1 MWSKISDL
9 RLLIEFNWDF
19 SDALQDFTTAADPLW
34 GVNNQ
39 AEPATYK
46 ILKFQGRLRDFKIFN
61 KIDFQ

>member
-1 MWSKISDL
+1 MWSEISDL
-9 RLLIEFNWDF
+9 RLLIEFNRDF

-34 GVNNQ
+34 GNNQ

-46 ILKFQGRLRDFKIFN
+46 ILKFQVRLQDFKIFN